1 MKCLESNSQKEE
13 WWGPG
18 AGDGEGSCT
27 LMKTE
32 FPLGKRKKL
41 MEEKDGG
48 GICTTMGTYLKPLT
62 CAFKIWLKW

>member
-1 MKCLESNSQKEE
+1 
-13 WWGPG
+13 
-18 AGDGEGSCT
+18 
-27 LMKTE
+27 MKTE